1 MKITKQML
9 KEMIQEE
16 VKRTVSEAS
25 DWRDELDAEMDGAAT
40 KRYQLEVAQR
50 TSAVNATLKAID
62 ERLALFHASLLDIL
76 ENALRE
82 RE

>member
-9 KEMIQEE
+9 EEMIQEE

-25 DWRDELDAEMDGAAT
+25 DWRDELDAKMDGAAT

>member
-1 MKITKQML
+1 MKITKQRL

>member
-16 VKRTVSEAS
+16 VKRTVSEAA
-25 DWRDELDAEMDGAAT
+25 DWRDELDAEMNGPT
-40 KRYQLEVAQR
+40 TQGLQLELISK
-50 TSAVNATLKAID
+50 TNAVIGTLRAID

>member
-1 MKITKQML
+1 MKITKQRL

-25 DWRDELDAEMDGAAT
+25 DWRDELDAEMGAGAT
-40 KRYQLEVAQR
+40 KGLQLELAQR

-76 ENALRE
+76 ENALQE

>member
-25 DWRDELDAEMDGAAT
+25 DWREEHDAEMKGPAT
-40 KRYQLEVAQR
+40 QGLQVQMISQLSRV
-50 TSAVNATLKAID
+50 TGTLRAID